1 MKLSV
6 LREIF
11 LEKVLITDLVPI
23 IGIGLLRFLLLVS
36 GLINY
41 IFQVVGPFQLNY
53 LSCWHQLVLRYS
65 YHLFNV

>member
-11 LEKVLITDLVPI
+11 LEKILITDLVPI

-41 IFQVVGPFQLNY
+41 IFQAVCPFQLNS

-65 YHLFNV
+65 YDLFNV